1 MKWTVI
7 SIDDQERKMVE
18 KLNNKMQNEDKQ
30 WDNRASK
37 LITSSTN

>member
-1 MKWTVI
+1 MKWTFI